1 MTKKQDRPDLE
12 KMIFL
17 GRKGIIYPD
26 HMVRWEQFKKELAEL
41 DLAFWDELKEKI
53 KVDDSG
59 TLKLNPPLSL
69 SEKKWVKKFI
79 QRAKERGLC

>member
-41 DLAFWDELKEKI
+41 DLG
-53 KVDDSG
+53 VD
-59 TLKLNPPLSL
+59 
-69 SEKKWVKKFI
+69 
-79 QRAKERGLC
+79 AK